1 MLQKLGFL
9 PGFNKQVTSTGAEG
23 QWTGGNNVRFRYGSP
38 EKVGGW
44 AQLGATS
51 LTGAGRAIH
60 HFDDNAGIKYA
71 AIGTNKILYAYSG
84 GTYYDIHPI
93 RQTLTGSN
101 FTSTSSSTTVTVT
114 CTGAHGLIEDDIVLF
129 DTVTGLSGSTFTNA
143 TFEDVKF
150 MVTSVPTT
158 TTFTIT
164 MATQEASTPLST
176 AGSASVLCYY
186 TVGPNQQVGGFGWGT
201 GLYGGTANG
210 PATTTLKT
218 TINDTI
224 TTIVLNSS
232 TQFPSTGEIRIGT
245 EDISYTN
252 NDTSTGTLSG
262 GAREVNGTTKAAHSS
277 GVTVTNITDF
287 VAWGEASS
295 SDFTI
300 DPGLWVLDNFGTKLI
315 ALIYNNRCFEW
326 DSSAVNATSIRATL
340 IANAPTASRH
350 VLVSTPDRHLV
361 FFGTETTV
369 GTPTSQDAM
378 FIRFSDQENIDGT
391 NAYTVTAE
399 NTAGT
404 QRLAAGSKI
413 MGAIRGR
420 DAIYVWTDTS
430 LFLMTFVGAP
440 FTFSFQ
446 QIGSNCGLIG
456 KNACTE
462 VDGTAY
468 WMSENGFF
476 KYDGQL
482 ESMDCLVEDYVFDDL
497 NSTPRDLIN
506 VGLNNLFGEVMWFY
520 CSKSSL
526 VVDRM
531 VSYNYI
537 ESYSR
542 ASPKQAIWTTGGDTA
557 VSLRRTAWQDS
568 AVFDRPHACEYD
580 VNGTSSDVVGNTDGA
595 TIYYEHETGFD
606 QVKAGGNVTAIVAEI
621 TSGDFDITQK
631 RTASGQTVGMP
642 DLRGDGEF
650 IMKVRRILPDFI
662 QQTNE
667 TQITLKL
674 RNYPNE
680 AATGSNLGPFTIT
693 SATDK
698 VDTRARAR
706 GIAIEIKNTGTD
718 KATGAYQTQDWKLG
732 TFRLDI
738 QPDGK
743 R

>member
-9 PGFNKQVTSTGAEG
+9 PGFNKQVTPTGAEG
-23 QWTGGNNVRFRYGSP
+23 QWTGGDNVRFRYGSP
-38 EKVGGW
+38 EKIGGW
-44 AQLGATS
+44 TQLGATN
-51 LTGAGRAIH
+51 LTGAARAIH

-71 AIGTNKILYAYSG
+71 AIGTNRILYAYSG

-93 RQTLTGSN
+93 RTTLTGAN
-101 FTSTSSSTTVTVT
+101 FTSEASKKTITVT
-114 CTGAHGLIEDDIVLF
+114 CTGAHGLQDDDIVLF
-129 DTVTGLSGSTFTNA
+129 DNVTGLSGSTYTNA
-143 TFEDVKF
+143 TFEDVKY

-164 MATQEASTPLST
+164 AALAESGTPLST
-176 AGSASVLCYY
+176 AGSASILCYY
-186 TVGPNQQVGGFGWGT
+186 TVGPAQQVGGFGWGT
-201 GLYGGTANG
+201 GLWSGTVAG
-210 PATTTLKT
+210 PATTTLAS
-218 TINDTI
+218 TINDTVTDI
-224 TTIVLNSS
+224 PLTDTS
-232 TQFPSTGEIRIGT
+232 QFPATGEIRIGT

-252 NDTSTGTLSG
+252 NNTTTNILSG
-262 GAREVNGTTKAAHSS
+262 GDREVNGTTKAAHSG
-277 GVTVTNITDF
+277 GVTVTNISQF
-287 VAWGEASS
+287 VEWGEASS
-295 SDFTI
+295 ADFTI

-315 ALIYNNRCFEW
+315 ALIYNGRCFEW
-326 DSSAVNATSIRATL
+326 DAAAANATSTRATI

-369 GTPTSQDAM
+369 GTQSSQDAM

-391 NAYTVTAE
+391 DAYTVTAE

-420 DAIYVWTDTS
+420 DAIYVWTDTA

-456 KNACTE
+456 KNACVE
-462 VDGTAY
+462 VDGTAF

-476 KYDGQL
+476 RYDGQL
-482 ESMDCLVEDYVFDDL
+482 ESMDCLVEDFVYDNL

-506 VGLNNLFGEVMWFY
+506 VGLNNLFGEVIWFY
-520 CSKSSL
+520 PSGTSL
-526 VVDRM
+526 AINNM

-542 ASPKQAIWTTGGDTA
+542 ASPKQAIWTTGTLA
-557 VSLRRTAWQDS
+557 RTAWADS
-568 AVFDRPHACEYD
+568 AVFAKPHATEYD
-580 VNGTSSDVVGNTDGA
+580 PAGTASDVVGNTDGCS
-595 TIYYEHETGFD
+595 IYFQHETGTD
-606 QVKAGGNVTAIVAEI
+606 QVVAGGTVTPILAEI

-631 RTASGQTVGMP
+631 RTASGQTIGMP

-650 IMKVRRILPDFI
+650 LMKIRRIIPDFI
-662 QQTNE
+662 SQTGSA
-667 TQITLKL
+667 TITLLL
-674 RNYPNE
+674 RDYPNN
-680 AATGSNLGPFTIT
+680 AASSSSLGPFTVST
-693 SATDK
+693 STDK

-706 GIAIEIKNTGTD
+706 AIALKISNT
-718 KATGAYQTQDWKLG
+718 AASQDWKLG

-738 QPDGK
+738 QPDG
-743 R
+743 RR

>member
-23 QWTGGNNVRFRYGSP
+23 QWTGGDNVRFRYGSP
-38 EKVGGW
+38 EKIGGW
-44 AQLGATS
+44 TQLGATN
-51 LTGAGRAIH
+51 LTGAARAIH

-71 AIGTNKILYAYSG
+71 AIGTNRILYAYSG

-93 RQTLTGSN
+93 RTTLTGAN
-101 FTSTSSSTTVTVT
+101 FTSKSSEKTITVT
-114 CTGAHGLIEDDIVLF
+114 CTGAHGLQDDDIVLF
-129 DTVTGLSGSTFTNA
+129 DSVTGLSGSTYTNA
-143 TFEDVKF
+143 TFEDVKY

-164 MATQEASTPLST
+164 AALAESGTPLST
-176 AGSASVLCYY
+176 AGSASILCYY
-186 TVGPNQQVGGFGWGT
+186 TVGPAQQVGGFGWGT
-201 GLYGGTANG
+201 GLWSGTVAG
-210 PATTTLKT
+210 PATTTLASS
-218 TINDTI
+218 INDAVTDI
-224 TTIVLNSS
+224 PLTDTS
-232 TQFPSTGEIRIGT
+232 QFPATGEIRIGT
-245 EDISYTN
+245 EDISYTSN
-252 NDTSTGTLSG
+252 NTTTNILSG
-262 GAREVNGTTKAAHSS
+262 GDREVNGTTKAAHSG
-277 GVTVTNITDF
+277 GVTVTNISQF

-295 SDFTI
+295 ADFTI

-315 ALIYNNRCFEW
+315 ALIYNGRCFEW
-326 DSSAVNATSIRATL
+326 DAAAANATSTRATI

-361 FFGTETTV
+361 FFGTETTI
-369 GTPTSQDAM
+369 GTQSSQDAM

-391 NAYTVTAE
+391 DAYTVTAE

-420 DAIYVWTDTS
+420 DAIYVWTDTA

-456 KNACTE
+456 KNACVE
-462 VDGTAY
+462 VDGTAF

-476 KYDGQL
+476 RYDGQL
-482 ESMDCLVEDYVFDDL
+482 ESMDCLVEDFVYDNL

-506 VGLNNLFGEVMWFY
+506 VGLNNLFGEVIWFY
-520 CSKSSL
+520 PSGTSL
-526 VVDRM
+526 AINNM

-542 ASPKQAIWTTGGDTA
+542 ASPKQAIWTTGTLA
-557 VSLRRTAWQDS
+557 RTAWADS
-568 AVFDRPHACEYD
+568 AVFAKPHATEYD
-580 VNGTSSDVVGNTDGA
+580 PAGTASDVVGNTDGCS
-595 TIYYEHETGFD
+595 IYFQHETGTD
-606 QVKAGGNVTAIVAEI
+606 QVVAGGTVTAIEAEI

-631 RTASGQTVGMP
+631 RTASGQTIGMP

-650 IMKVRRILPDFI
+650 LMKIRRILPDFI
-662 QQTNE
+662 SQTGS
-667 TQITLKL
+667 TTITLLL
-674 RNYPNE
+674 RNYPND
-680 AATGSNLGPFTIT
+680 AAASSSLGPFTVT
-693 SATDK
+693 NSTDK

-706 GIAIEIKNTGTD
+706 AVAIKISNT
-718 KATGAYQTQDWKLG
+718 AASQDWKLG

-738 QPDGK
+738 QPDG
-743 R
+743 RR